1 LFDCGYELGPHF
13 FVDCTSLSPTRS
25 DTVID
30 PLFEPLR
37 TSAPIGADN
46 IADASSR
53 EARPR
58 AIDRRSVDLLVPFCP
73 MMTAVLPSVGS
84 AVRRASKSSTRW
96 SKPRMCSSSNDA
108 SRGMAEDSI
117 TATAYRLPPCG
128 TRPDFNRLRNMDRL
142 DPKNLEE
149 SLPATDFQVMYVCPG
164 LARTSLKAEITVTFF
179 ILVCGTRISDPNNN
193 LDSARTQRERQP
205 RSPI

>member
-1 LFDCGYELGPHF
+1 
-13 FVDCTSLSPTRS
+13 
-25 DTVID
+25 
-30 PLFEPLR
+30 
-37 TSAPIGADN
+37 
-46 IADASSR
+46 
-53 EARPR
+53 
-58 AIDRRSVDLLVPFCP
+58 
-73 MMTAVLPSVGS
+73 
-84 AVRRASKSSTRW
+84 
-96 SKPRMCSSSNDA
+96 
-108 SRGMAEDSI
+108 
-117 TATAYRLPPCG
+117 
-128 TRPDFNRLRNMDRL
+128 MDRL